1 MGSNVLMFD
10 MALLGILLFAFA
22 GVFWLFFNHGIDKL
36 KHPEEW
42 KDAGS
47 SGERIVYN
55 ALVRKFKI
63 PEKQILRNV
72 YISKKNGKTTEIDL
86 IVVSKKGLFVFECKN
101 YGGNI
106 YGDARRRK
114 WVQYAGRKKSYFY
127 SPLWQNRN
135 HAKYLRES
143 LGLDVPIVPI
153 VATITRGKWKVR
165 NLEEGD
171 YILGVNCHF
180 KDIYEGMSESEAMKK
195 RFGEIVKRLRSFEK
209 SRRLA

>member
-1 MGSNVLMFD
+1 MMIAIAIFAIVMPIIAIVLVWLSNDGLD
-10 MALLGILLFAFA
+10 R
-22 GVFWLFFNHGIDKL
+22 L
-36 KHPEEW
+36 KYPEEW

-47 SGERIVYN
+47 SGERILYKT
-55 ALVRKFKI
+55 LIRKFKI

-72 YISKKNGKTTEIDL
+72 YIPKKNGKTTEIDL

-106 YGDARRRK
+106 YGDARRQK

-127 SPLWQNRN
+127 SPLWQNKN
-135 HAKYLRES
+135 HAKYLREF

-153 VATITRGKWKVR
+153 VATIIRGKWKVR